1 MQQRLWW
8 FTGLI
13 GIIGVLAWL
22 QRPDGNLHVILLPTA
37 GDAILIQSPGGSF
50 TLIDGGHDPIG
61 LAVELGKYLPFWQ
74 RQLAAVV
81 LTRIDDQH
89 VPGQLGALRRYQPAL
104 ALAPADVGGEWRA
117 VLRDLAVP
125 IRRLQPGQQL
135 DLGGTRLRVLAVHE
149 GEEGGA
155 VLALEYR
162 AIRILIHTGGSSGD
176 AALATLA
183 GQPIDL
189 LIYPWQRPIDTP
201 LLDQLRVRA
210 VAFSTGFQA
219 AEPALHTLYERR
231 RLAPQVYHPKLDGAI
246 RLISDGRAIK
256 ITTQLP

>member
-13 GIIGVLAWL
+13 GIIGVLAWF
-22 QRPDGNLHVILLPTA
+22 QCPDGNLHVILLPTA

-50 TLIDGGHDPIG
+50 TLIDGGRDPIG

-74 RQLAAVV
+74 RRLAAVV
-81 LTRIDDQH
+81 LTQVDDQH
-89 VPGQLGALRRYQPAL
+89 VSGQLGALRRYQPAL
-104 ALAPADVGGEWRA
+104 ALAPSDVGGEWRA
-117 VLRDLAVP
+117 VLRDLATP
-125 IRRLQPGQQL
+125 IHRLQAGQKL
-135 DLGGTRLRVLAVHE
+135 NLGGIRLRVLAVHE

-155 VLALEYR
+155 VLVIEYR
-162 AIRILIHTGGSSGD
+162 ATRILIHTGGSSGD
-176 AALATLA
+176 GALATLA
-183 GQPIDL
+183 GQQIDL
-189 LIYPWQRPIDTP
+189 LIYPWQRSIDNP
-201 LLDQLRVRA
+201 MLDQIRVRV

-256 ITTQLP
+256 MTTQLP

>member
-13 GIIGVLAWL
+13 GIVGLLAWL

-50 TLIDGGHDPIG
+50 TLIDGGRDPVG

-74 RQLAAVV
+74 RRLAAVV

-104 ALAPADVGGEWRA
+104 ALAPADVGGEWSA

-135 DLGGTRLRVLAVHE
+135 DLGGARLWVLAVHE

-155 VLALEYR
+155 VLVIEYR
-162 AIRILIHTGGSSGD
+162 TTRILIHTGGSSGD

-189 LIYPWQRPIDTP
+189 LIYPWQRPIDNP
-201 LLDQLRVRA
+201 LFAQLRVQA

-231 RLAPQVYHPKLDGAI
+231 QLAPQAYHPKLDGAI
-246 RLISDGRAIK
+246 RLISNGRSIK
-256 ITTQLP
+256 MTTQLP

>member
-1 MQQRLWW
+1 MQQRLWG

-50 TLIDGGHDPIG
+50 TLIDGGRDPVG

-74 RQLAAVV
+74 RRLVAVV
-81 LTRIDDQH
+81 LTRIDDQY
-89 VPGQLGALRRYQPAL
+89 VSGQLGALRRYQPAL

-117 VLRDLAVP
+117 LLRDLVVP

-135 DLGGTRLRVLAVHE
+135 DLGGARLRVLAVHE

-155 VLALEYR
+155 VLVIEHR
-162 AIRILIHTGGSSGD
+162 ATRILIHTGGSRGD

-183 GQPIDL
+183 GQQIDL
-189 LIYPWQRPIDTP
+189 LIYPWQRPIDNP
-201 LLDQLRVRA
+201 LLAQLRVQA

-231 RLAPQVYHPKLDGAI
+231 QLAPQVYHPKLDGAI
-246 RLISDGRAIK
+246 RMISDGRAIK
-256 ITTQLP
+256 MTTQLP